1 MRKTTESPSTT
12 TTTEWSSRFK
22 GPTPLQV
29 IYLAALQSKHVYAGT
44 VSWAEKRRRR
54 AANKRA
60 RLSRKA
66 NR

>member
-1 MRKTTESPSTT
+1 M
-12 TTTEWSSRFK
+12 SSE